1 MDRKNLGMRFVYH
14 VEEKGTG
21 MSREEVDAICEK
33 LGLIELPWMGKRSN
47 DFEVVNKE
55 TKEFPPKCSI
65 IKKLIKYRW

>member
-1 MDRKNLGMRFVYH
+1 
-14 VEEKGTG
+14 
-21 MSREEVDAICEK
+21 MSREEVNAICEK